1 MTCPTISTGR
11 SEIELFRARNR
22 RWRWHCYRAAIFSG
36 ILTRRRS
43 AAAFRVLHLTQIERT
58 RYLDLWCD
66 WCRQVYCG
74 YVERRSRVQ
83 RPLCTGADQFAFA
96 LCGGEWNV
104 IWALVVQ
111 YQLHNFGI
119 SFLATC
125 KPHRASREW
134 ARKPT

>member
-1 MTCPTISTGR
+1 MTCPTISPRRT
-11 SEIELFRARNR
+11 EIELFRARNR
-22 RWRWHCYRAAIFSG
+22 RWRWHCYRTAIFSG
-36 ILTRRRS
+36 ILARGRR
-43 AAAFRVLHLTQIERT
+43 ATAFGVLHLTQTERT

-74 YVERRSRVQ
+74 YVERSSRVQ
-83 RPLCTGADQFAFA
+83 RSLCTGADQLA

-104 IWALVVQ
+104 IRTLVVQ

-119 SFLATC
+119 SFW
-125 KPHRASREW
+125 PHANLTERRANG